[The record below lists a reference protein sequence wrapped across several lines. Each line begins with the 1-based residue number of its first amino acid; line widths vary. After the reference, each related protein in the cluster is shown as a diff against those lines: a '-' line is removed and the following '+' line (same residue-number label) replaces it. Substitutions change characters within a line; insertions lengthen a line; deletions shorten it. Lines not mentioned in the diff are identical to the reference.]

1 MNKSKLHLALGFGLL
16 AGMGLLSWSCTAP
29 PTFPDSTNHFV
40 SFNPVYIDSL
50 PGTGRAIQVDGGYDG
65 QGFAVMNVTQAE
77 YDALPR
83 LWAYQL
89 WALSKS
95 GASITRKAWSPKF
108 LWDPTRHVA
117 LQPNG
122 ELIEPRKFN
131 FQADVTE
138 FQQLVLTIEPYP
150 DYFNVRASGTD
161 TAQLIIVDDGV
172 STNDPSPDLE
182 FLTAA
187 LSGSGSSFRLRF
199 ATAAEFDDD
208 TGVFFLAN
216 FTGGSSVPASVK
228 NSANYGIWFG
238 QRTVGGTID
247 PSLTLPALPSGWVYE
262 GWVVPPAP
270 NPPDPISTGRF
281 TAVNTRDQSDRY
293 SGDLSDAFTLP
304 VPGEDFLDTL
314 STPTTQ
320 WEFPM
325 NMLQAV
331 DTVLN
336 STGDTLVV
344 PVGDTGWT
352 YITVEPD
359 YQPFAGLDPE
369 DPSSDIHA
377 GPFFYRLL
385 QSPLPDSAHLPGLN
399 PNVLDSNTFILQNM
413 HGASPKF
420 GHPGAPYIEIG
431 LSSD

>member
-29 PTFPDSTNHFV
+29 PTFPDSTNNFV
-40 SFNPVYIDSL
+40 SFNPVFIDSL
-50 PGTGRAIQVDGGYDG
+50 PGTGRALQVDGEYDG
-65 QGFAVMNVTQAE
+65 SGFAVMNVTQAE

-95 GASITRKAWSPKF
+95 GGTITHKAWSPKF
-108 LWDPTRHVA
+108 LWDPIRHVA
-117 LQPNG
+117 VQPSG

-131 FQADVTE
+131 FQTDVTG

-161 TAQLIIVDDGV
+161 TAQLIMIDDGV

-199 ATAAEFDDD
+199 ATAADFDDD

-216 FTGGSSVPASVK
+216 FTGGSDVPASVS
-228 NSANYGIWFG
+228 NSANFGIWFG
-238 QRTVGGTID
+238 QRTVGGSIE
-247 PSLTLPALPSGWVYE
+247 PSLTLPTLPSGWVYE

-281 TAVNTRDQSDRY
+281 TAVNTQDRSDIY
-293 SGDLSDAFTLP
+293 SGDLSNAFTLP
-304 VPGEDFLDTL
+304 IPGEDFLQNA
-314 STPTTQ
+314 PTAQ
-320 WEFPM
+320 WTFPM
-325 NMLQAV
+325 NMVSSL
-331 DTVLN
+331 L
-336 STGDTLVV
+336 
-344 PVGDTGWT
+344 DTGWS

-385 QSPLPDSAHLPGLN
+385 QSPLPDSAHTPALN
-399 PNVLDSNTFILQNM
+399 PDFPDSNTFILQNM
-413 HGASPKF
+413 HGTSPKF
-420 GHPGAPYIEIG
+420 GHPGAPYIDIG